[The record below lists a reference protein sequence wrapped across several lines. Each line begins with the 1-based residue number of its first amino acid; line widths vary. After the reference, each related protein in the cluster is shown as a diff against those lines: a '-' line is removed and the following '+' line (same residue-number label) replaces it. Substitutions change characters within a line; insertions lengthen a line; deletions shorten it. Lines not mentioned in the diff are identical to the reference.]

1 MWFTD
6 CDMWFSM
13 VLNPFCD
20 LWNTNSVV
28 MSKGSSCSII
38 HHVLFTGMFH
48 AFTVYGPRKD
58 TFIGSKKSEKNTEGM
73 QSCPLS
79 AIQASWKCYSK
90 SVTVLLTMGPWEKG
104 YSNPASS
111 YKRAMPTKPIKK
123 EKKFPNFNNKASIF
137 IKRVVVI
144 AKNLVPQTKKF
155 TILLRLFPCG

>member
-6 CDMWFSM
+6 CDMGFSM

-48 AFTVYGPRKD
+48 AYTVYGPRKD
-58 TFIGSKKSEKNTEGM
+58 TFIGSKKSNKNTKGLHI
-73 QSCPLS
+73 CPLS
-79 AIQASWKCYSK
+79 AVQASWKCYSK
-90 SVTVLLTMGPWEKG
+90 SVTLLLTMGPWEKG

-111 YKRAMPTKPIKK
+111 YKRTMPTKEIKK
-123 EKKFPNFNNKASIF
+123 EKKNS
-137 IKRVVVI
+137 
-144 AKNLVPQTKKF
+144 KF
-155 TILLRLFPCG
+155 QW